1 MTTTPHP
8 ATSQA
13 DTTPQRR
20 RFLIVRNR
28 LAGLAG
34 QRIVDAVAARLQARG
49 ASVRIAET
57 QSAEEGRAVLEASTD
72 YDSIVAA
79 GGDGTIRGVA
89 WSMIEAGITL
99 PLGIIPAG
107 TGNVLANEIGLPR
120 AAASVA
126 RVLLEGPVR
135 QARFATANGVPF
147 LLMCGAGFDAQV
159 LLRLSMKL
167 KQSVGRAAYSGPTL
181 QTLTFDPPR
190 LFDVDIDGRRHRASW
205 VVVANARRYGGRF
218 IIAPAASMLGEGL
231 HAVIFKATSRT
242 GRIIELL
249 SLAAGRIER
258 CRSVEI
264 IACRHVSIAS
274 PRGIPTQCDGDS
286 LGFGPVEVACTDRTI
301 AIIAP
306 PAVE

>member
-135 QARFATANGVPF
+135 QAHFATANGVPF

-205 VVVANARRYGGRF
+205 VVVANARSYGGRF

>member
-135 QARFATANGVPF
+135 QAHFATANGVPF

-205 VVVANARRYGGRF
+205 VVVANARSYGGRF

-242 GRIIELL
+242 GRINELL

>member
-1 MTTTPHP
+1 MTMTPHP

-13 DTTPQRR
+13 DATPQRR

-34 QRIVDAVAARLQARG
+34 QRIVDAVASRLQARG

-57 QSAEEGRAVLEASTD
+57 QSAEEGRAVLAASAD
-72 YDSIVAA
+72 CDVIVAA

-135 QARFATANGVPF
+135 HARFASANGIPF

-159 LLRLSMKL
+159 LLRLSVSL
-167 KQSVGRAAYSGPTL
+167 KQRVGRAAYSGPTL
-181 QTLTFDPPR
+181 RTLALDPPR
-190 LFDVDIDGRRHRASW
+190 LFDVDIDGRRHRATW

-218 IIAPAASMLGEGL
+218 IIAPAASMLDDGL

-264 IACRHVSIAS
+264 ISCRHVSIAS

-286 LGFGPVEVACTDRTI
+286 LGFGPVVVACTDRTI
-301 AIIAP
+301 AIIVP

>member
-13 DTTPQRR
+13 DATPQRR

-72 YDSIVAA
+72 CDAIVAA

-89 WSMIEAGITL
+89 WNMSEAGITL

-135 QARFATANGVPF
+135 QAHFATANGIPF

-190 LFDVDIDGRRHRASW
+190 LFDVEIDGRRHRASW

-218 IIAPAASMLGEGL
+218 IIAPTASMLDEGL
-231 HAVIFKATSRT
+231 YAVIFKATSRT

-301 AIIAP
+301 AIIVP

>member
-135 QARFATANGVPF
+135 QAHFATANGVPF

-205 VVVANARRYGGRF
+205 VVVANARSYGGRF

-301 AIIAP
+301 AIIVP